1 MQISK
6 NHAEIIVK
14 IIAIISAVLF
24 AKNTARIIAE
34 IIAIN

>member
-14 IIAIISAVLF
+14 IIAITSAVLF